1 MRLRHLD
8 TSCSCMSQAQR
19 FALLPGEAEG
29 SWKEQEGLD
38 EENIWAAPL
47 AGLHC
52 VFKRRVSSIRTPI
65 ICGCPVR
72 EAQKPE
78 RHLLL
83 LPPPPPPPLLSLS
96 FPISLSVYYRQH
108 LQPFYAGRSQS
119 CRERCSLVTCAQPAA
134 AAAAA
139 AGRPGPAKMVK
150 RKSLDENEPE
160 CGKGIPFPI
169 QTFLWRQTR
178 FGVIH

>member
-1 MRLRHLD
+1 MRRTSGPGRLLDHTASLSGASPQLQDADHLWLSSEGGAE
-8 TSCSCMSQAQR
+8 TRAASPSPSTPTPCS
-19 FALLPGEAEG
+19 
-29 SWKEQEGLD
+29 
-38 EENIWAAPL
+38 
-47 AGLHC
+47 
-52 VFKRRVSSIRTPI
+52 
-65 ICGCPVR
+65 
-72 EAQKPE
+72 
-78 RHLLL
+78 
-83 LPPPPPPPLLSLS
+83 LSPSPS
-96 FPISLSVYYRQH
+96 FPIPLYYRQH

-139 AGRPGPAKMVK
+139 GHAGPAKMVK